1 MIALIIWPSTSKI
14 NVGTHAIFSR
24 MNINLTINFGIE
36 TIDEITFFSSVMRL
50 NFLHII
56 YWNPT
61 WKVQN
66 KGGKLLVENCPVDCR
81 IKRIWILRTVVFRSA
96 ELNIKCHY
104 CFYLMQFDSFSKDFH
119 SYNLS
124 QFSYQSYNFLSRK
137 VVFQK
142 WNHSECRSLKFK
154 KCYLKWSLFS
164 VPPSM
169 SEFGL
174 STIKFRFS
182 RLMSISLGLSCENSC
197 NLMQTYVKFCYSC
210 QVNFQWYF
218 ILY

>member
-81 IKRIWILRTVVFRSA
+81 IKRIWILRTVVFRST

-137 VVFQK
+137 VVFHDFQK
-142 WNHSECRSLKFK
+142 WFSKMKSLR
-154 KCYLKWSLFS
+154 
-164 VPPSM
+164 M
-169 SEFGL
+169 S
-174 STIKFRFS
+174 
-182 RLMSISLGLSCENSC
+182 
-197 NLMQTYVKFCYSC
+197 
-210 QVNFQWYF
+210 F
-218 ILY
+218 IEV